1 MVHMAVMG
9 TMNVKIDLDP
19 DFVER
24 INVLID
30 SWGGAAPGARAAGL
44 SEGVIA
50 KYRRGESDPSRA
62 RLVALAGAAG
72 VSVEWL
78 ATGRRAVPSDPPAD
92 PRTGRMEAVGVPEYG
107 TEDGFGDQRAG
118 VMSAHADRLGTE
130 FVLLPRYEVRA
141 AAGGGALVHSEQ
153 VVDHLAFKSDWV
165 RHRLRRN
172 PAHLGLIEAMGDSM
186 EPTIADGDLLLVD
199 FSENKVK
206 DNAIYALSAD
216 GDLIVKRI
224 QRNPITGSLTIIS
237 DNPRYP
243 PIVLEGH
250 EAARLRVVGQV
261 CWHGGLI

>member
-1 MVHMAVMG
+1 
-9 TMNVKIDLDP
+9 MNVRVDLDP
-19 DFVER
+19 AFVDR
-24 INVLID
+24 INVLIERA
-30 SWGGAAPGARAAGL
+30 GGAAPLARASGL

-62 RLVALAGAAG
+62 RLVALAAAGG

-78 ATGRRAVPSDPPAD
+78 ATGRRAAPSDPATAQAEEPAALKYEMEAGFED
-92 PRTGRMEAVGVPEYG
+92 PRGIAM
-107 TEDGFGDQRAG
+107 F
-118 VMSAHADRLGTE
+118 AHADQLGPE

-186 EPTIADGDLLLVD
+186 EPTISDGDLLLVD

-237 DNPRYP
+237 DNPRYS

>member
-1 MVHMAVMG
+1 MAALG
-9 TMNVKIDLDP
+9 TMNVKADLDP
-19 DFVER
+19 DFIGR

-30 SWGGAAPGARAAGL
+30 RMGGAAPLARASGL

-50 KYRRGESDPSRA
+50 KYRRGESDPSRM
-62 RLVALAGAAG
+62 RLVALAAAGG

-78 ATGRRAVPSDPPAD
+78 ATGRRAAPSDPQAD
-92 PRTGRMEAVGVPEYG
+92 PQADLPGRAEAP
-107 TEDGFGDQRAG
+107 DAFGDPRGIA
-118 VMSAHADRLGTE
+118 MSAHADRLGAE